1 MDIEAL
7 KKRIDSLLV
16 LAPEARNRGY
26 LPEQTEVFN
35 GTVTILSAIYG
46 SDSHQVSTLL
56 SMHKTVTNIKDGRLE
71 NNFRTLTSSAE
82 GALSNLKAEIDG
94 GLTGS
99 LQKRLTSEVLTDL

>member
-7 KKRIDSLLV
+7 KKRIDALLV